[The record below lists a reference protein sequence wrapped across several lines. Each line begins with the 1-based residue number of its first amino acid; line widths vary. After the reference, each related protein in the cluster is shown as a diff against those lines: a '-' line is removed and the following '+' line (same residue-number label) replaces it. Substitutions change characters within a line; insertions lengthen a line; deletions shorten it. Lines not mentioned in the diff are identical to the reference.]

1 MNVHRSIVLF
11 KQRKPI
17 FVYHPSMPPELTF
30 ESGRKFAGSWA
41 DLLVIEF
48 EHYGLN
54 PIGLSEFMRG
64 LRDATPS
71 TESMVTVVATMPVSG
86 ESIESVKANAWQI
99 RQLLATGIHGLILAQ
114 ASDVRA
120 VELFVQFSRFS
131 FHTQWQGKRGTG
143 CRGAGGEDHASQ
155 VWNVSR
161 GDYWRLAD
169 PWPLN
174 PDGELLLGLKIEN
187 RESLDY
193 VEDIASVPGIAFAE
207 WGPADM
213 AMSYG
218 VPDAQDPPYPE
229 SLYNAM
235 NTVREALSKA
245 GVRFYCGWNHPGMSI
260 EEQVDFLLDEL
271 DTEMLWSPSAQFA
284 AYGRSR

>member
-1 MNVHRSIVLF
+1 M
-11 KQRKPI
+11 
-17 FVYHPSMPPELTF
+17 
-30 ESGRKFAGSWA
+30 
-41 DLLVIEF
+41 
-48 EHYGLN
+48 
-54 PIGLSEFMRG
+54 
-64 LRDATPS
+64 
-71 TESMVTVVATMPVSG
+71 
-86 ESIESVKANAWQI
+86 
-99 RQLLATGIHGLILAQ
+99 
-114 ASDVRA
+114 
-120 VELFVQFSRFS
+120 
-131 FHTQWQGKRGTG
+131 
-143 CRGAGGEDHASQ
+143 
-155 VWNVSR
+155 
-161 GDYWRLAD
+161 
-169 PWPLN
+169 
-174 PDGELLLGLKIEN
+174 LGLKIEN

-193 VEDIASVPGIAFAE
+193 VEDIAFVPGIAFAE

-245 GVRFYCGWNHPGMSI
+245 GVRFYCGWNHPAMSI